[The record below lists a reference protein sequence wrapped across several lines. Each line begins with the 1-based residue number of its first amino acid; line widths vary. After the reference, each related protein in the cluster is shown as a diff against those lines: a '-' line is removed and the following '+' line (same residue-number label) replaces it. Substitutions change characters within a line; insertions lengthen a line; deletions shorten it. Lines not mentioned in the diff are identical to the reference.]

1 MSPSRAGYGNLLIS
15 HKELDMTELNINF
28 YSVSKL
34 DPRYSKTLCDIT
46 NNRTKK
52 SVDFIL
58 NLIGIKDNDIT
69 VDVQKDWFE
78 NLINKLK
85 TMKSQM
91 MPGMEHYNV
100 VEYLLGRLNFI
111 ADDIDWNL
119 DDVKMYVGY
128 WD

>member
-1 MSPSRAGYGNLLIS
+1 MSPSRACYGNLLII

-34 DPRYSKTLCDIT
+34 DPRYSKPLCDLT
-46 NNRTKK
+46 GKRTKK
-52 SVDFIL
+52 SVDFVL
-58 NLIGIKDNDIT
+58 DLIGIKDADIT

>member
-1 MSPSRAGYGNLLIS
+1 MSPSRACYGNLLIS

-58 NLIGIKDNDIT
+58 DLIGIKDADIT

-78 NLINKLK
+78 NLINKLRA
-85 TMKSQM
+85 MKSQM
-91 MPGMEHYNV
+91 MPGMEHYNA
-100 VEYLLGRLNFI
+100 VEYYLGRFNFF

>member
-1 MSPSRAGYGNLLIS
+1 MSPSRACYGNLLII

-34 DPRYSKTLCDIT
+34 DPRYSKTLCDTT

-78 NLINKLK
+78 NLINKLRA
-85 TMKSQM
+85 MKSQM

-128 WD
+128 WE

>member
-1 MSPSRAGYGNLLIS
+1 MSPSRACYGNLLIS

-58 NLIGIKDNDIT
+58 DLMGIKDNDIT

-91 MPGMEHYNV
+91 MPGMEHYNA
-100 VEYLLGRLNFI
+100 VEYYLGRFNFF
-111 ADDIDWNL
+111 ADEIDWNL

>member
-1 MSPSRAGYGNLLIS
+1 MSPSRTGYGNLLI

-34 DPRYSKTLCDIT
+34 DPRYSKPLCGLT
-46 NNRTKK
+46 GKRTKK

-69 VDVQKDWFE
+69 VDVQKDWLE

-100 VEYLLGRLNFI
+100 VEYLLGRLNVI

>member
-1 MSPSRAGYGNLLIS
+1 MGTCSSTIRR
-15 HKELDMTELNINF
+15 LDMTELNINF

-34 DPRYSKTLCDIT
+34 DPRYSKPLCDLT
-46 NNRTKK
+46 GKRTKK

-58 NLIGIKDNDIT
+58 NLIGIKDADIT

>member
-1 MSPSRAGYGNLLIS
+1 
-15 HKELDMTELNINF
+15 MTELNINF

-34 DPRYSKTLCDIT
+34 DPRYSKTLCDTT
-46 NNRTKK
+46 NKRTKK

-58 NLIGIKDNDIT
+58 DLIGIKDNDIT

-91 MPGMEHYNV
+91 VPGMEHYNV

-111 ADDIDWNL
+111 AYEIDWDL

>member
-1 MSPSRAGYGNLLIS
+1 MSSSRAGYGNLLII

-34 DPRYSKTLCDIT
+34 DPRYSKTLCDLT
-46 NNRTKK
+46 GKRTKK
-52 SVDFIL
+52 SVDFVL
-58 NLIGIKDNDIT
+58 DLIGIKDADIT

>member
-1 MSPSRAGYGNLLIS
+1 MSPSRACYGNLLIS

-58 NLIGIKDNDIT
+58 DLIGIKDADIT

-91 MPGMEHYNV
+91 MPGMEHYNA
-100 VEYLLGRLNFI
+100 VEYYLGRFNFF

>member
-1 MSPSRAGYGNLLIS
+1 MSPSRVGYGNLLIS

-34 DPRYSKTLCDIT
+34 DPRYSKPLCDLT
-46 NNRTKK
+46 GKRTKK
-52 SVDFIL
+52 SVDFVL
-58 NLIGIKDNDIT
+58 DLIGIKDADIT

-91 MPGMEHYNV
+91 MPGMEHYNA
-100 VEYLLGRLNFI
+100 VEYYLGRFNFF

>member
-1 MSPSRAGYGNLLIS
+1 MSPSRACYGNLLIS

-34 DPRYSKTLCDIT
+34 DPRYSKPLCDLT
-46 NNRTKK
+46 GKRTKK
-52 SVDFIL
+52 SVNFVLD
-58 NLIGIKDNDIT
+58 LIGIKDADIT

>member
-1 MSPSRAGYGNLLIS
+1 
-15 HKELDMTELNINF
+15 MTELNINF

-34 DPRYSKTLCDIT
+34 DPRYSKALCDLT
-46 NNRTKK
+46 GKRTKK
-52 SVDFIL
+52 YVDFVL
-58 NLIGIKDNDIT
+58 NLMDIEYNDIT
-69 VDVQKDWFE
+69 VDVKKDWFE

-100 VEYLLGRLNFI
+100 VDYLLNRLNFF
-111 ADDIDWNL
+111 ADDVDWDL
-119 DDVKMYVGY
+119 DDVKMYVVY

>member
-1 MSPSRAGYGNLLIS
+1 MSPSRAGYGNLLII

-34 DPRYSKTLCDIT
+34 DPRYSKPLCDIT
-46 NNRTKK
+46 GKRTKK
-52 SVDFIL
+52 SVDFVL
-58 NLIGIKDNDIT
+58 DLIGIKDADIT

>member
-34 DPRYSKTLCDIT
+34 DPRYSKTLCDLT
-46 NNRTKK
+46 GKRTKK

-58 NLIGIKDNDIT
+58 DLIGIKDNDIT

-78 NLINKLK
+78 NLINKLRA
-85 TMKSQM
+85 MKSQM
-91 MPGMEHYNV
+91 MPGMEHYNA
-100 VEYLLGRLNFI
+100 VEYYLGRFNFF

>member
-1 MSPSRAGYGNLLIS
+1 MSPSRACYGNLLII

-34 DPRYSKTLCDIT
+34 DPRYSKTLCDTT

-78 NLINKLK
+78 NLINKLRA
-85 TMKSQM
+85 MKSQM

>member
-1 MSPSRAGYGNLLIS
+1 MSPSRACYGNLLIS

-52 SVDFIL
+52 SVDFVL
-58 NLIGIKDNDIT
+58 DLIGIKDADIT

-78 NLINKLK
+78 NLINKLRA
-85 TMKSQM
+85 MKSQM

>member
-1 MSPSRAGYGNLLIS
+1 
-15 HKELDMTELNINF
+15 MTELNINF

-34 DPRYSKTLCDIT
+34 DPRYSKTLCDTT
-46 NNRTKK
+46 NKRTKK

-58 NLIGIKDNDIT
+58 DLMCIKDNDLT
-69 VDVQKDWFE
+69 VDVKKDWFE

-91 MPGMEHYNV
+91 VPGMENYNT

-111 ADDIDWNL
+111 AYEIDWDL

>member
-34 DPRYSKTLCDIT
+34 DPRYSKTLCDTT

-78 NLINKLK
+78 NLINKLRA
-85 TMKSQM
+85 MKSQM

-119 DDVKMYVGY
+119 DDVKMYVVY

>member
-1 MSPSRAGYGNLLIS
+1 MSSSRAGYGNLLII

-34 DPRYSKTLCDIT
+34 DPRYSKPFCDLT
-46 NNRTKK
+46 GKRTKK
-52 SVDFIL
+52 SVDFVL
-58 NLIGIKDNDIT
+58 DLIGIKDADIT

>member
-1 MSPSRAGYGNLLIS
+1 MSSSRACYGNLLII

-34 DPRYSKTLCDIT
+34 DPRYSKPLCDLT
-46 NNRTKK
+46 GKRTKK
-52 SVDFIL
+52 SVDFVL
-58 NLIGIKDNDIT
+58 DLIGIKDADIT

>member
-1 MSPSRAGYGNLLIS
+1 MNSSRARNGSLLII

-58 NLIGIKDNDIT
+58 DLIGIKDNDIT

-91 MPGMEHYNV
+91 MPGMEHYNA

-128 WD
+128 RD

>member
-34 DPRYSKTLCDIT
+34 DPRYSKTLCDLT
-46 NNRTKK
+46 GKRTKK

-78 NLINKLK
+78 NLINKLRA
-85 TMKSQM
+85 MKSQM
-91 MPGMEHYNV
+91 MPGMEHYNA
-100 VEYLLGRLNFI
+100 VEYYLGRFNFF

>member
-1 MSPSRAGYGNLLIS
+1 MSPSRACYGNLLIS
-15 HKELDMTELNINF
+15 HKELDITELNINF

-58 NLIGIKDNDIT
+58 DLMGIKDNDIT

-91 MPGMEHYNV
+91 MPGMEHYNA
-100 VEYLLGRLNFI
+100 VEYYLGRFNFF

>member
-1 MSPSRAGYGNLLIS
+1 MSPSRADYGNLLIS

-52 SVDFIL
+52 SVGFIL
-58 NLIGIKDNDIT
+58 DLIGIKDNDIT

-91 MPGMEHYNV
+91 MPGMEHYNA
-100 VEYLLGRLNFI
+100 VEYYLGRFNFF

>member
-1 MSPSRAGYGNLLIS
+1 
-15 HKELDMTELNINF
+15 MTELNISF

-34 DPRYSKTLCDIT
+34 DQRYSKTLCDTT
-46 NNRTKK
+46 NKRTKK

-58 NLIGIKDNDIT
+58 DLMGIKDNDLT
-69 VDVQKDWFE
+69 VDVKKDWFE
-78 NLINKLK
+78 NLINKLRA
-85 TMKSQM
+85 MKSQM

-100 VEYLLGRLNFI
+100 VEYYLGRFNFF

>member
-1 MSPSRAGYGNLLIS
+1 MSQSRAGYGNLLII

-78 NLINKLK
+78 NLINKLRA
-85 TMKSQM
+85 MKSQM

>member
-1 MSPSRAGYGNLLIS
+1 
-15 HKELDMTELNINF
+15 MTELNISF

-34 DPRYSKTLCDIT
+34 DPRYSKTLCDTT
-46 NNRTKK
+46 NKRTKK

-58 NLIGIKDNDIT
+58 DLMGIKDNDLT
-69 VDVQKDWFE
+69 VDVKKDWFE
-78 NLINKLK
+78 NLINKLRG
-85 TMKSQM
+85 MKSQM

-100 VEYLLGRLNFI
+100 VDYLLNRLNFF
-111 ADDIDWNL
+111 ADDVDWDL

>member
-1 MSPSRAGYGNLLIS
+1 MSQSRAGYGNLLII

-34 DPRYSKTLCDIT
+34 DPRYSKTLCDTT

-78 NLINKLK
+78 NLINKLRA
-85 TMKSQM
+85 MKSQM